1 MQVDIGNEL
10 FLLLHEL
17 CEEKNLKKH
26 VHGPN
31 NNLVELNFQ
40 VTAYR
45 KLIEFIFLVT
55 GKTACFMWHTEI
67 FSESLFSLFFNVL
80 EK

>member
-1 MQVDIGNEL
+1 MNYFYFFMNYVKK
-10 FLLLHEL
+10 
-17 CEEKNLKKH
+17 KNLKKH
-26 VHGPN
+26 VYGPN

-55 GKTACFMWHTEI
+55 GKTACFM
-67 FSESLFSLFFNVL
+67 
-80 EK
+80 